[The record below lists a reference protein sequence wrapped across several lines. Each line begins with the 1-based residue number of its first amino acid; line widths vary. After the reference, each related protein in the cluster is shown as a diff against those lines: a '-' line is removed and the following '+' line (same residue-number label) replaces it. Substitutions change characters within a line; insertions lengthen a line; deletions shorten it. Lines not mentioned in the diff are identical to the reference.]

1 MLWTQSL
8 VQAKVYGKEYC
19 FVFKGDGRLLLL
31 LSWSPS
37 HLHLNCFHLVPFKD
51 DCIKSRTYLSM
62 FFYYGKKLNIFS
74 KNNLHIVF
82 VFIQR
87 SWGGPKVQYGTIH
100 KRCCPFYNFFITPF
114 CQKYF
119 TSIDGQMILTLS
131 PHPPP
136 GSKLPTFF
144 MEGPLLLTIKIGH
157 LKYSFF

>member
-100 KRCCPFYNFFITPF
+100 KRCCPFYNFLITPF
-114 CQKYF
+114 SKIFYF
-119 TSIDGQMILTLS
+119 YRWANDFDPF
-131 PHPPP
+131 PHPLQIANVLY
-136 GSKLPTFF
+136 G
-144 MEGPLLLTIKIGH
+144 GPLTFYNKDLTM
-157 LKYSFF
+157 LWDNP